1 MGEVQAAVAR
11 ALRVS
16 RQSVSRWYDEWR
28 RGGAAALRG
37 AGRAGRKPRL
47 SEAQLAR
54 VDVALRE
61 GAQAHGYA
69 TDMWTLPRVATVI
82 ARLTGVQYHPGHVWR
97 ILRALD
103 WSLQRPSTRAR
114 ERNDAQIQ
122 HWVTTRWPAVKKT
135 PAICH
140 CIIRDS
146 LGPTCHS
153 HPCFVQGSDVPPLP
167 PLPPS
172 GVGCKCARVSA
183 ALSVR
188 DAGTGC
194 LKKPRTIIEHSSN
207 PEEHQ
212 GRT

>member
-1 MGEVQAAVAR
+1 MPTRAAPRRDFHALGQRRHQAARLFAMGEVQAAVAR

-28 RGGAAALRG
+28 RGGAGALRG

-54 VDVALRE
+54 VDVAWRE

-135 PAICH
+135 P
-140 CIIRDS
+140 
-146 LGPTCHS
+146 
-153 HPCFVQGSDVPPLP
+153 
-167 PLPPS
+167 
-172 GVGCKCARVSA
+172 
-183 ALSVR
+183 
-188 DAGTGC
+188 DAGAPGFSSTTRAASRSARRSAGRG
-194 LKKPRTIIEHSSN
+194 PRAARRPS
-207 PEEHQ
+207 
-212 GRT
+212 